1 MLKSLYLISLALTV
15 AIAALPQSK
24 PQTRFITHEE
34 ARPLLESLDEV
45 LPAELRGKPAEA
57 QAAMWPEW
65 VKTQDEA
72 VRARLRRGE
81 EDTLVNFLLFG
92 VSFTKQPRVTAQALA
107 ERQHSQ
113 TQEAFDKVINARID
127 DLINAFAAPKIPVNN
142 ERLLSL
148 RKLVIQQGY
157 QPGDIK
163 SSAKLRKYI
172 LVNLRRTLSEQESY
186 TRTIAAARSGG
197 NPSEEFIERSKL
209 YRERGLSLDTTL
221 SPNFAIEESLK
232 AMEARGLIAEGSV
245 RKVGV
250 IGPGLDFTDKAAG
263 YDFYPEQTIQPFAL
277 IDSLE
282 RLGLAKKGELQ
293 LIAFDLNPRVLDH
306 LALARGRA
314 RRGLP
319 YTVQLPHDP
328 RTKWKPEMEKYW
340 ENFGAQ
346 IGKPTAPTP
355 LPAGLSDLKIRA
367 VRIAPGVAARVT
379 PIDLNVVYQRMAAPQ
394 ELDLIIATNILV
406 YYDVF
411 EQSLALANIQSLLRN
426 GGFLLSNNALL
437 ELPVSRM
444 KSVDYMTAVYSD
456 RPDDGDHIVWYQRAI
471 R

>member
-15 AIAALPQSK
+15 AIATLPQSK

-186 TRTIAAARSGG
+186 TRTIAAA
-197 NPSEEFIERSKL
+197 
-209 YRERGLSLDTTL
+209 
-221 SPNFAIEESLK
+221 
-232 AMEARGLIAEGSV
+232 
-245 RKVGV
+245 
-250 IGPGLDFTDKAAG
+250 
-263 YDFYPEQTIQPFAL
+263 
-277 IDSLE
+277 
-282 RLGLAKKGELQ
+282 
-293 LIAFDLNPRVLDH
+293 
-306 LALARGRA
+306 
-314 RRGLP
+314 
-319 YTVQLPHDP
+319 
-328 RTKWKPEMEKYW
+328 
-340 ENFGAQ
+340 
-346 IGKPTAPTP
+346 
-355 LPAGLSDLKIRA
+355 
-367 VRIAPGVAARVT
+367 
-379 PIDLNVVYQRMAAPQ
+379 
-394 ELDLIIATNILV
+394 
-406 YYDVF
+406 
-411 EQSLALANIQSLLRN
+411 
-426 GGFLLSNNALL
+426 
-437 ELPVSRM
+437 
-444 KSVDYMTAVYSD
+444 
-456 RPDDGDHIVWYQRAI
+456 
-471 R
+471 